1 MTHRVIHKDK
11 PKEAVFKSLVQD
23 FFVENPGVNI
33 ATVSIEEGKPKRS
46 NAQNRLYWTWVG
58 IIALELGYTK
68 DEMHIILGD
77 RFLKKIE
84 VVTKKGKNIAQIP
97 STTQL
102 TVDEFIDYLCEIEM
116 LCEDWNMTLPHNDDY
131 QLAIYGNVNL

>member
-1 MTHRVIHKDK
+1 MGGYH
-11 PKEAVFKSLVQD
+11 SLRTGLYKRRNAYY
-23 FFVENPGVNI
+23 FRR
-33 ATVSIEEGKPKRS
+33 SIP
-46 NAQNRLYWTWVG
+46 
-58 IIALELGYTK
+58 
-68 DEMHIILGD
+68 
-77 RFLKKIE
+77 KKIE

>member
-1 MTHRVIHKDK
+1 MTHRVIHKEK

-46 NAQNRLYWTWVG
+46 HAQNRLYWTWVG
-58 IIALELGYTK
+58 IIASELGYTK

-77 RFLKKIE
+77 RFLKK
-84 VVTKKGKNIAQIP
+84 K
-97 STTQL
+97 
-102 TVDEFIDYLCEIEM
+102 
-116 LCEDWNMTLPHNDDY
+116 
-131 QLAIYGNVNL
+131 